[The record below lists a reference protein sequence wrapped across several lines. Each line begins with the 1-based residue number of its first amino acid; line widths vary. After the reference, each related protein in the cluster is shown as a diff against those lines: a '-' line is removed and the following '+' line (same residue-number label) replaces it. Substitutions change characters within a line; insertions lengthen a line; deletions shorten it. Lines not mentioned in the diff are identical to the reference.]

1 MNIISQRGQFTLPLA
16 AWGALGALAIIVG
29 LSIALKV
36 ESSRIE
42 GLQTDVATA
51 KASAAQ
57 WESMSLACSDSVKQ
71 AQEAAAKAQKQAQD
85 ALRKARQANAS
96 ADAQKR
102 ALDDSRGKGLTCE
115 GAVAKVRGGLTK

>member
-1 MNIISQRGQFTLPLA
+1 MNPLTLY
-16 AWGALGALAIIVG
+16 GALGALAIIVG
-29 LSIALKV
+29 LGVAVKV
-36 ESSRIE
+36 QGSRIE

-71 AQEAAAKAQKQAQD
+71 AQEAATAANKRAQD

-96 ADAQKR
+96 AEAQKR

-115 GAVAKVRGGLTK
+115 GAVKTVRQGLLQK